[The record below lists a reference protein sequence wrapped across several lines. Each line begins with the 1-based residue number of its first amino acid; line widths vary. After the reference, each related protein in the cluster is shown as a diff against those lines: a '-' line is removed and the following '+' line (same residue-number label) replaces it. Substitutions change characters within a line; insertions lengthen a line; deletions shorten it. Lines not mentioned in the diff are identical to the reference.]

1 MSKRPPRCLTRLMKA
16 RGDLGAVPLGDMVES
31 GTAEFTHATWG
42 RHEHCWIPGADIEV
56 CTKCGKTQ
64 PKGTAAGVAPPP
76 LPEIVTLREFVAQM
90 EREYGRTEELTALR
104 AAAGGREP
112 S

>member
-1 MSKRPPRCLTRLMKA
+1 MKA

-64 PKGTAAGVAPPP
+64 PKGTAAGGGLEAAPGLAIRAGDPK
-76 LPEIVTLREFVAQM
+76 LATE
-90 EREYGRTEELTALR
+90 GRL
-104 AAAGGREP
+104 
-112 S
+112 